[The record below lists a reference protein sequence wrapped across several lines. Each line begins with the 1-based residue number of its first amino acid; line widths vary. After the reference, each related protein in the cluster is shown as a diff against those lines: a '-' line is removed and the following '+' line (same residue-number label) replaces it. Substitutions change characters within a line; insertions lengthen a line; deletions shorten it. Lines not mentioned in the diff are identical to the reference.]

1 MKMFGIGL
9 TLAVLV
15 DAFLIRST
23 LVPAFMR
30 LAGDANWWAPGPL
43 RRFHDR
49 FGISE
54 HVDLDEELA
63 ELTSAR
69 GRSRLGGGRAL
80 VSPVRVRARR
90 GEGDKLRE
98 EILVAVSELLD
109 ETNDESAVSIRAI
122 ADRVGVTAPSIYR
135 HFADKDEML
144 SAVCAVVFVQLTDGI
159 AQAVESASSADRRP
173 RRGRTLLRRVRSRP
187 P

>member
-1 MKMFGIGL
+1 MPLIRFATGDVSFIKMFGIGL

-54 HVDLDEELA
+54 HVELDAPATPPSRADDRDDEPGAEPELA
-63 ELTSAR
+63 GT
-69 GRSRLGGGRAL
+69 
-80 VSPVRVRARR
+80 V
-90 GEGDKLRE
+90 
-98 EILVAVSELLD
+98 
-109 ETNDESAVSIRAI
+109 N
-122 ADRVGVTAPSIYR
+122 
-135 HFADKDEML
+135 
-144 SAVCAVVFVQLTDGI
+144 
-159 AQAVESASSADRRP
+159 
-173 RRGRTLLRRVRSRP
+173 
-187 P
+187 